1 LESPHDNRFS
11 SQYLNLAEE
20 RLGSVVLAT
29 TDDFFAEKEN
39 IIKPG
44 RGIFIPEKF
53 TDDGKWMDGWE
64 SRRKRIPGHD
74 WCSIRLGAP
83 GKIRALD
90 IDTNHFTGNFPPF
103 ASLEACEITAD
114 PDDSTE
120 WTELLTKSPLT
131 GTSQN
136 FFDVSSD
143 QRWTHV
149 RLHIYPD
156 GGVARLKVYGEP
168 HMDWSTI
175 GAHQIIDLSASW
187 HGGLALACNDQHF
200 GDMGNLIAPGRGKN
214 MGDGW
219 ETRRRRTP
227 GNDWVILRLARK
239 GEVRKIE
246 VDTNFFK
253 GNYPD
258 RCSVDAVFLP
268 VDLPSNL
275 PADNSPESWGTAN
288 IEWQTL
294 LPEQKL
300 QADHQ
305 HFFEAELQTIGAV
318 NHLRLNIFPDGG
330 VSRFRVSGV
339 KAD

>member
-1 LESPHDNRFS
+1 LESPHDERYS

-20 RLGSVVLAT
+20 RLGSVVLET

-39 IIKPG
+39 LIKPG
-44 RGIFIPEKF
+44 RGIFIPGKF
-53 TDDGKWMDGWE
+53 TNDGKWMDGWE

-74 WCSIRLGAP
+74 WCNVRLGVP

-103 ASLEACEITAD
+103 ASLEACEITGD

-120 WTELLTKSPLT
+120 WTELLAKSPLL

-136 FFDVSSD
+136 LFEVSSD

-156 GGVARLKVYGEP
+156 GGVARLRVYGEP

-175 GAHQIIDLSASW
+175 GADE
-187 HGGLALACNDQHF
+187 HF
-200 GDMGNLIAPGRGKN
+200 GHMGNLIAPGRGIN

-219 ETRRRRTP
+219 ETRRRRNP
-227 GNDWVILRLARK
+227 GNDWVVLRLARK

-253 GNYPD
+253 GNFPD
-258 RCSVDAVFLP
+258 RCSVDAAFLP
-268 VDLPSNL
+268 AQIFSKVIFRIVVQSML
-275 PADNSPESWGTAN
+275 
-288 IEWQTL
+288 
-294 LPEQKL
+294 
-300 QADHQ
+300 
-305 HFFEAELQTIGAV
+305 HFYQQIYQLIYQQIIQLIVGK
-318 NHLRLNIFPDGG
+318 RL
-330 VSRFRVSGV
+330 
-339 KAD
+339 K

>member
-1 LESPHDNRFS
+1 MESQHDNRFS
-11 SQYLNLAEE
+11 NQYLNLAEE
-20 RLGSVVLAT
+20 RLGTVVLET

-39 IIKPG
+39 VIKPG
-44 RGIFIPEKF
+44 RGIFIPDKF

-103 ASLEACEITAD
+103 ASLEACEITGD
-114 PDDSTE
+114 QDDSTE
-120 WTELLTKSPLT
+120 WSELLTKSSLQ

-136 FFDVSSD
+136 FFEVSGE

-156 GGVARLKVYGEP
+156 GGVARLRVYGEP

-175 GAHQIIDLSASW
+175 GADEIIDLSASW
-187 HGGLALACNDQHF
+187 HGGLALACNDRHF
-200 GDMGNLIAPGRGKN
+200 GDMGNLIAQGRGIN

-219 ETRRRRTP
+219 ETRRRRNP
-227 GNDWVILRLARK
+227 GNDWVILRLAHK
-239 GEVRKIE
+239 GEVRNIE

-258 RCSVDAVFLP
+258 RCSVNAAE
-268 VDLPSNL
+268 L
-275 PADNSPESWGTAN
+275 PADTSPENWEKAKIT
-288 IEWQTL
+288 WQTL

-300 QADHQ
+300 QADHR
-305 HFFEAELQTIGAV
+305 HYFEAELQAV
-318 NHLRLNIFPDGG
+318 GPVTHLRLNIFPDGG

-339 KAD
+339 KAE

>member
-1 LESPHDNRFS
+1 MESPHNERFS

-20 RLGSVVLAT
+20 RLGSVVLET

-39 IIKPG
+39 LIKPG
-44 RGIFIPEKF
+44 RGIFIPGKF

-74 WCSIRLGAP
+74 WCNVRLGVP

-103 ASLEACEITAD
+103 ASLEACEITGD

-120 WTELLTKSPLT
+120 WTELLSKSTLE
-131 GTSQN
+131 GISQN
-136 FFDVSSD
+136 FFEIDSD

-156 GGVARLKVYGEP
+156 GGVARLRVYGEP

-175 GAHQIIDLSASW
+175 GEDEIIDLSASW

-200 GDMGNLIAPGRGKN
+200 GHMGNLIAPGRGIN

-219 ETRRRRTP
+219 ETRRRRNP

-239 GEVRKIE
+239 GVVSKIE

-258 RCSVDAVFLP
+258 RCSVESVILP
-268 VDLPSNL
+268 ANL
-275 PADNSPESWGTAN
+275 PANFSVEDWESQN
-288 IEWQTL
+288 IAWQTL

-305 HFFEAELQTIGAV
+305 HFFETELQAVGAV
-318 NHLRLNIFPDGG
+318 THLRLNIFPDGG
-330 VSRFRVSGV
+330 VSRFRVLGV

>member
-1 LESPHDNRFS
+1 MESPHNERFS

-20 RLGSVVLAT
+20 RLGSVVLET
-29 TDDFFAEKEN
+29 TDDFFAEKKN
-39 IIKPG
+39 LIKPG
-44 RGIFIPEKF
+44 RGIFIPGKF

-74 WCSIRLGAP
+74 WCNVRLGVP

-103 ASLEACEITAD
+103 ASLEACEITGD

-120 WTELLTKSPLT
+120 WTELLSKSTLE

-136 FFDVSSD
+136 FFEIDSD

-156 GGVARLKVYGEP
+156 GGVARLRVYGEP

-175 GAHQIIDLSASW
+175 GEDEIIDLSASW

-200 GDMGNLIAPGRGKN
+200 GHMGNLIAPGRGIN

-219 ETRRRRTP
+219 ETRRRRNP

-239 GEVRKIE
+239 GVVSKIE

-258 RCSVDAVFLP
+258 RCSVESVILP
-268 VDLPSNL
+268 ANL
-275 PADNSPESWGTAN
+275 PANFSVEDWESQN
-288 IEWQTL
+288 IAWQTL

-305 HFFEAELQTIGAV
+305 HFFETELQAV
-318 NHLRLNIFPDGG
+318 VAVTHLRLNIFPDGG
-330 VSRFRVSGV
+330 VSRFRVLGV

>member
-1 LESPHDNRFS
+1 MESPHDNRFS

-44 RGIFIPEKF
+44 RGISIPDKF

-90 IDTNHFTGNFPPF
+90 IDTNHFTGNFAPF
-103 ASLEACEITAD
+103 ASLEACEITGD

-120 WTELLTKSPLT
+120 WTELLAKSPLT

-136 FFDVSSD
+136 FFEVGSD

-175 GAHQIIDLSASW
+175 GADQIIDLSASW

>member
-1 LESPHDNRFS
+1 
-11 SQYLNLAEE
+11 
-20 RLGSVVLAT
+20 
-29 TDDFFAEKEN
+29 
-39 IIKPG
+39 
-44 RGIFIPEKF
+44 
-53 TDDGKWMDGWE
+53 
-64 SRRKRIPGHD
+64 
-74 WCSIRLGAP
+74 
-83 GKIRALD
+83 
-90 IDTNHFTGNFPPF
+90 
-103 ASLEACEITAD
+103 
-114 PDDSTE
+114 
-120 WTELLTKSPLT
+120 
-131 GTSQN
+131 
-136 FFDVSSD
+136 
-143 QRWTHV
+143 
-149 RLHIYPD
+149 
-156 GGVARLKVYGEP
+156 
-168 HMDWSTI
+168 MDWSTI

-275 PADNSPESWGTAN
+275 PADNSPESWETAN

>member
-1 LESPHDNRFS
+1 MESPHNERFS

-20 RLGSVVLAT
+20 RLGSVVLET

-39 IIKPG
+39 LIKPG
-44 RGIFIPEKF
+44 RGIFIPGKF

-74 WCSIRLGAP
+74 WCNVRLGVP

-103 ASLEACEITAD
+103 ASLEACEITGD
-114 PDDSTE
+114 PDESTE
-120 WTELLTKSPLT
+120 WTELLSKSTLE

-136 FFDVSSD
+136 FFEIDSD

-156 GGVARLKVYGEP
+156 GGVARLRVYGEP

-175 GAHQIIDLSASW
+175 GEDEIIDLSASW

-200 GDMGNLIAPGRGKN
+200 GHMGNLIAPGRGIN

-219 ETRRRRTP
+219 ETRRRRNP

-239 GEVRKIE
+239 GVVSKIE

-258 RCSVDAVFLP
+258 RCSVESVILP
-268 VDLPSNL
+268 ANL
-275 PADNSPESWGTAN
+275 PANFSVEDWESQN
-288 IEWQTL
+288 IAWQTL

-305 HFFEAELQTIGAV
+305 HFFETELQAVGAV
-318 NHLRLNIFPDGG
+318 THLRLNIFPDGG
-330 VSRFRVSGV
+330 VSRFRVLGV

>member
-1 LESPHDNRFS
+1 MESHHDNRFS

-29 TDDFFAEKEN
+29 TDDFFAKKEN

-44 RGIFIPEKF
+44 RGISIPDKF

-90 IDTNHFTGNFPPF
+90 IDTNHFTGNFPPY
-103 ASLEACEITAD
+103 ASLEACEITGD

-120 WTELLTKSPLT
+120 WTKLLAKSPLT

-143 QRWTHV
+143 RRWTHV

-156 GGVARLKVYGEP
+156 GGVARLRVYGEP

-175 GAHQIIDLSASW
+175 GADQIIDLSASW

-258 RCSVDAVFLP
+258 RCSVDAIFLP

-288 IEWQTL
+288 IEWQNL

>member
-1 LESPHDNRFS
+1 MESQHDNRFS
-11 SQYLNLAEE
+11 NQYLNLAEE
-20 RLGSVVLAT
+20 RLGTVVLAT
-29 TDDFFAEKEN
+29 TDDFFARKEN

-44 RGIFIPEKF
+44 RGIFIPDKF

-103 ASLEACEITAD
+103 ASLEACEITGD

-120 WTELLTKSPLT
+120 WSELLTKSPLQ

-136 FFDVSSD
+136 FFEVSGE

-156 GGVARLKVYGEP
+156 GGVARLRVYGEP

-175 GAHQIIDLSASW
+175 GADEIIDLSASW

-200 GDMGNLIAPGRGKN
+200 GDMGNLIAPGRGIN

-219 ETRRRRTP
+219 ETRRRRNP

-246 VDTNFFK
+246 IDTNFFK
-253 GNYPD
+253 GNFPD
-258 RCSVDAVFLP
+258 RCSVDAAFLP
-268 VDLPSNL
+268 AAL
-275 PADNSPESWGTAN
+275 PADNSADSWETTKIA
-288 IEWQTL
+288 WQTL

-300 QADHQ
+300 QADRQ
-305 HFFEAELQTIGAV
+305 HFFEAELQAVGAV
-318 NHLRLNIFPDGG
+318 THLRLNIFPDGG

>member
-1 LESPHDNRFS
+1 MESPHNERFS

-20 RLGSVVLAT
+20 RLGSVVLET

-39 IIKPG
+39 LIKPG
-44 RGIFIPEKF
+44 RGIFIPGKF

-74 WCSIRLGAP
+74 WCNVRLGVP

-103 ASLEACEITAD
+103 ASLEACEITGD

-120 WTELLTKSPLT
+120 WTELLSKSTLE

-136 FFDVSSD
+136 FFEVDND

-156 GGVARLKVYGEP
+156 GGVARLRVYGEP

-175 GAHQIIDLSASW
+175 GEDEIIDLSASW

-200 GDMGNLIAPGRGKN
+200 GHMGNLIAPGRGIN

-219 ETRRRRTP
+219 ETRRRRNP

-239 GEVRKIE
+239 GVVSKIE

-258 RCSVDAVFLP
+258 RCSVESVILP
-268 VDLPSNL
+268 ANL
-275 PADNSPESWGTAN
+275 PANFSVEDWESQN
-288 IEWQTL
+288 IAWQTL

-305 HFFEAELQTIGAV
+305 HFFETELQAVGAV
-318 NHLRLNIFPDGG
+318 THLRLNIFPDGG
-330 VSRFRVSGV
+330 VSRFRVLGV
-339 KAD
+339 KVD

>member
-1 LESPHDNRFS
+1 LESPHDERYS

-20 RLGSVVLAT
+20 RLGSVVLET

-39 IIKPG
+39 LIKPG
-44 RGIFIPEKF
+44 RGIFIPGKF

-74 WCSIRLGAP
+74 WCNVRLGVP

-103 ASLEACEITAD
+103 ASLEACEITGD

-120 WTELLTKSPLT
+120 WTELLAKSPLL

-136 FFDVSSD
+136 LFEVSSD

-156 GGVARLKVYGEP
+156 GGVARLRVYGEP

-175 GAHQIIDLSASW
+175 GADEIIDLSASW

-200 GDMGNLIAPGRGKN
+200 GHMGNLIAPGRGIN

-219 ETRRRRTP
+219 ETRRRRNR
-227 GNDWVILRLARK
+227 GIL
-239 GEVRKIE
+239 
-246 VDTNFFK
+246 
-253 GNYPD
+253 
-258 RCSVDAVFLP
+258 
-268 VDLPSNL
+268 
-275 PADNSPESWGTAN
+275 
-288 IEWQTL
+288 
-294 LPEQKL
+294 
-300 QADHQ
+300 
-305 HFFEAELQTIGAV
+305 
-318 NHLRLNIFPDGG
+318 
-330 VSRFRVSGV
+330 
-339 KAD
+339 

>member
-1 LESPHDNRFS
+1 MESPQDNRFS

-29 TDDFFAEKEN
+29 TDDFFAKKEN
-39 IIKPG
+39 VIKPG
-44 RGIFIPEKF
+44 RGIFIPGKF

-103 ASLEACEITAD
+103 ASLEACEITGD

-120 WTELLTKSPLT
+120 WTELLAKSPLL

-136 FFDVSSD
+136 LFEVSSD

-156 GGVARLKVYGEP
+156 GGVARLRVYGEP

-175 GAHQIIDLSASW
+175 GADEIIDLSASW

-200 GDMGNLIAPGRGKN
+200 GHMGNLIAPGRGIN

-219 ETRRRRTP
+219 ETRRRRNP

-253 GNYPD
+253 GNFPD
-258 RCSVDAVFLP
+258 RCSVDAAFLP
-268 VDLPSNL
+268 AIL
-275 PADNSPESWGTAN
+275 PADNSADSWETAK
-288 IEWQTL
+288 IAWQTL

-305 HFFEAELQTIGAV
+305 HFFEAELQAVGAV
-318 NHLRLNIFPDGG
+318 THLRLNIFPDGG